1 MKQYIVDAFTD
12 TVFKGNPAAVCILD
26 AWIPEGIMMKIAME
40 NRFSETAFAVQEE
53 AHTICAGLRQAGKS
67 TSAVMPPLLRPMSY
81 SIFIRRTR
89 RKFAFKTL
97 GGPSLCAATGILICM
112 DFPSYSLM
120 PVPVTDAMADAIG
133 VRPER
138 AYMGRDL
145 VCILSDEVAVR
156 NAKINQQQALDP
168 KRIAP
173 SHYGPREGL

>member
-40 NRFSETAFAVQEE
+40 NRFSPKRLLPYRKE

-89 RKFAFKTL
+89 RKFGFKTL
-97 GGPSLCAATGILICM
+97 GGPLTVLPRPGISFVWIFLAIPSCLSLSQM
-112 DFPSYSLM
+112 PWQMPSVSSRTCL
-120 PVPVTDAMADAIG
+120 
-133 VRPER
+133 
-138 AYMGRDL
+138 
-145 VCILSDEVAVR
+145 
-156 NAKINQQQALDP
+156 
-168 KRIAP
+168 
-173 SHYGPREGL
+173 

>member
-40 NRFSETAFAVQEE
+40 NRFPKRLLPYRKE

-89 RKFAFKTL
+89 RKFAL
-97 GGPSLCAATGILICM
+97 RLWADPSLCAATGISFVWIFLAI
-112 DFPSYSLM
+112 PSCLSLSQM
-120 PVPVTDAMADAIG
+120 PWQMPSVCVQNVPIWDGT
-133 VRPER
+133 
-138 AYMGRDL
+138 
-145 VCILSDEVAVR
+145 LSVSFQMKSR
-156 NAKINQQQALDP
+156 SGTQNQSTASP
-168 KRIAP
+168 
-173 SHYGPREGL
+173 